1 MTKSKPTRV
10 LHTLGWATQGGVEQ
24 LRLLLAENLPQEAW
38 SHALICQE
46 ASANMVTAFRSR
58 GWGLHEIGKAR
69 HILDL
74 RWYLRAVRIAREF
87 RPDVIHGS
95 VFEGNALASVCGI
108 FLPRTPVIL
117 EEQSDGRGRS
127 WRGRALLWMMAVR
140 ATYFVGVAP
149 QISSYLIGEVKVPRS
164 RVITLPNA
172 ARTPSR
178 GPRAAS
184 KDLRRELGIS
194 PEALVV
200 GSTGRLLEHHKKF
213 STLIKALPHLQSKS
227 HEIFLM
233 IMGDG
238 PDRNLYEKL
247 ILSEGLEGRVFLP
260 GFKVDIS
267 PWLNVMDIFVL
278 PSAGEALPLAL
289 VKRCIASY
297 LVSRRQWVVTLSS

>member
-87 RPDVIHGS
+87 RPDVIHGA

-140 ATYFVGVAP
+140 ATYFVGLLRK
-149 QISSYLIGEVKVPRS
+149 YL
-164 RVITLPNA
+164 
-172 ARTPSR
+172 RTS
-178 GPRAAS
+178 
-184 KDLRRELGIS
+184 
-194 PEALVV
+194 LV
-200 GSTGRLLEHHKKF
+200 R
-213 STLIKALPHLQSKS
+213 
-227 HEIFLM
+227 
-233 IMGDG
+233 
-238 PDRNLYEKL
+238 
-247 ILSEGLEGRVFLP
+247 
-260 GFKVDIS
+260 
-267 PWLNVMDIFVL
+267 
-278 PSAGEALPLAL
+278 
-289 VKRCIASY
+289 
-297 LVSRRQWVVTLSS
+297 